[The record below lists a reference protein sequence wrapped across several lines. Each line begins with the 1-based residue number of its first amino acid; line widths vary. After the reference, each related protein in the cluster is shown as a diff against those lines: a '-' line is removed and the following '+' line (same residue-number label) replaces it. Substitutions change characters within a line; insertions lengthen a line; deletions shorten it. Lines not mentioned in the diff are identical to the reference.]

1 MPSIQVIVGATL
13 MLVAL
18 AAGALGTWHNIR
30 SAQGPRERR
39 LVIRSSLALWLLV
52 GSMLAVVYVAP
63 TKYRFAVLLV
73 YFIVCPILL
82 YRWTLMHQLARLAD
96 QRDSDE
102 AK

>member
-1 MPSIQVIVGATL
+1 

-18 AAGALGTWHNIR
+18 SAGALGTWHNIR
-30 SAQGPRERR
+30 SAQGPREHR
-39 LVIRSSLALWLLV
+39 LVVRSSLALWLLV
-52 GSMLAVVYVAP
+52 GSMLAVVYISP
-63 TKYRFAVLLV
+63 SQYRFAVLLV

-96 QRDSDE
+96 QRDRDE